1 VWIAILVSVLLIA
14 APVHADTIVDQQV
27 QVDAGDLALVEVTV
41 PAPQAPTPTIVP
53 VPRQD
58 APSPAP
64 ARGRVFR
71 PPRGVFA

>member
-1 VWIAILVSVLLIA
+1 MLVSVLLIA
-14 APVHADTIVDQQV
+14 APVHADKIVDQQA
-27 QVDAGDLALVEVTV
+27 QVDAGDLAVVEIVV
-41 PAPQAPTPTIVP
+41 PVPRPPTPTVIP
-53 VPRQD
+53 VDRQD